1 MQNEIN
7 PIEAGARINWLRNKS
22 HADATDALEA
32 ARVTTMRRVGI
43 NLDPVTLPTVPADV
57 LAAVR
62 AKYGS
67 ANTAGQAATQQV
79 A

>member
-1 MQNEIN
+1 MENTIN
-7 PIEAGARINWLRNKS
+7 PIEVGARINWLRNKS
-22 HADATDALEA
+22 HANATEATEA
-32 ARVTTMRRVGI
+32 ARVKTMRRAGI

-62 AKYGS
+62 AKYG
-67 ANTAGQAATQQV
+67 V